1 MLVPKTIEIVWV
13 TASYNFFYLVNSR
26 TPLFFDKIKWSIK
39 IGVKWVIWILIA
51 ARSWQ
56 WAVVARNILV
66 TRNILIQK
74 RKILWILW
82 HDLTL
87 RTSVNSRF
95 VQAFIHASNKREFM
109 QWCGGVVVIRSPHD
123 PEVPSSNPGKN
134 NTSDFSIRDPLS
146 LPSCD
151 WYRIYLAMWWNSSVG
166 RAADLIYTC
175 QVRCHGFDSRCFPH
189 I

>member
-1 MLVPKTIEIVWV
+1 MWFPSFWEFKRRFFSRVLKVPNDIVK
-13 TASYNFFYLVNSR
+13 S
-26 TPLFFDKIKWSIK
+26 
-39 IGVKWVIWILIA
+39 
-51 ARSWQ
+51 
-56 WAVVARNILV
+56 
-66 TRNILIQK
+66 
-74 RKILWILW
+74 
-82 HDLTL
+82 
-87 RTSVNSRF
+87 
-95 VQAFIHASNKREFM
+95 EFM
-109 QWCGGVVVIRSPHD
+109 LEPGIITCGLSDCNAVDEIGGSKWCGGVVVIRSPHD

>member
-1 MLVPKTIEIVWV
+1 MRIL
-13 TASYNFFYLVNSR
+13 NSR
-26 TPLFFDKIKWSIK
+26 ALVYQIFFSQPWFLT
-39 IGVKWVIWILIA
+39 GLVIEAKGFL
-51 ARSWQ
+51 
-56 WAVVARNILV
+56 NE
-66 TRNILIQK
+66 NP
-74 RKILWILW
+74 
-82 HDLTL
+82 D
-87 RTSVNSRF
+87 N
-95 VQAFIHASNKREFM
+95 
-109 QWCGGVVVIRSPHD
+109 GVVVIRSPHD

-175 QVRCHGFDSRCFPH
+175 QVRCHGSDSRCFPH

>member
-1 MLVPKTIEIVWV
+1 MT
-13 TASYNFFYLVNSR
+13 S
-26 TPLFFDKIKWSIK
+26 
-39 IGVKWVIWILIA
+39 GGQWILGGWRITTGECF
-51 ARSWQ
+51 
-56 WAVVARNILV
+56 LV
-66 TRNILIQK
+66 ECTNNMTNVITTSTTPYQTACKPWHNHPHRQVERLQRIGTTWIYSSC
-74 RKILWILW
+74 RKSSCRIW
-82 HDLTL
+82 H
-87 RTSVNSRF
+87 
-95 VQAFIHASNKREFM
+95 
-109 QWCGGVVVIRSPHD
+109 GGVVVIRSPHD

-175 QVRCHGFDSRCFPH
+175 QVRCRGFDSRCFPH

>member
-1 MLVPKTIEIVWV
+1 MEQKGNYFLLLKLLSHAHSWCG
-13 TASYNFFYLVNSR
+13 
-26 TPLFFDKIKWSIK
+26 
-39 IGVKWVIWILIA
+39 GVL
-51 ARSWQ
+51 
-56 WAVVARNILV
+56 
-66 TRNILIQK
+66 
-74 RKILWILW
+74 
-82 HDLTL
+82 
-87 RTSVNSRF
+87 
-95 VQAFIHASNKREFM
+95 
-109 QWCGGVVVIRSPHD
+109 WCGGVVVIRSPHD

-166 RAADLIYTC
+166 RAADLTYTC

>member
-1 MLVPKTIEIVWV
+1 MRILFGDKEAYLDKFKTACRTRPIETQILG
-13 TASYNFFYLVNSR
+13 TSYYMKEH
-26 TPLFFDKIKWSIK
+26 TKPLFHK
-39 IGVKWVIWILIA
+39 
-51 ARSWQ
+51 
-56 WAVVARNILV
+56 N
-66 TRNILIQK
+66 
-74 RKILWILW
+74 KILAVW
-82 HDLTL
+82 
-87 RTSVNSRF
+87 
-95 VQAFIHASNKREFM
+95 
-109 QWCGGVVVIRSPHD
+109 WCGGVVVIRSPHD

>member
-1 MLVPKTIEIVWV
+1 M
-13 TASYNFFYLVNSR
+13 
-26 TPLFFDKIKWSIK
+26 
-39 IGVKWVIWILIA
+39 
-51 ARSWQ
+51 
-56 WAVVARNILV
+56 
-66 TRNILIQK
+66 
-74 RKILWILW
+74 
-82 HDLTL
+82 
-87 RTSVNSRF
+87 
-95 VQAFIHASNKREFM
+95 
-109 QWCGGVVVIRSPHD
+109 VIRSPHD

-146 LPSCD
+146 LPRSD

>member
-1 MLVPKTIEIVWV
+1 MEIFDVFSMNRIENYPAAGEHLLINVILKVSQTLFQGFLPQGGGGMPPWIRQGGAYIFQGGGGAV
-13 TASYNFFYLVNSR
+13 KYPESPCFFFFSLQFFFIPYSPYLSFSSFN
-26 TPLFFDKIKWSIK
+26 PLPPY
-39 IGVKWVIWILIA
+39 
-51 ARSWQ
+51 
-56 WAVVARNILV
+56 
-66 TRNILIQK
+66 
-74 RKILWILW
+74 
-82 HDLTL
+82 H
-87 RTSVNSRF
+87 TSP
-95 VQAFIHASNKREFM
+95 FM
-109 QWCGGVVVIRSPHD
+109 WCGGVVVIRSPHD

>member
-1 MLVPKTIEIVWV
+1 MFTITTMKVVLEAYLTQIINIVSKFDEF
-13 TASYNFFYLVNSR
+13 TNS
-26 TPLFFDKIKWSIK
+26 K
-39 IGVKWVIWILIA
+39 GIL
-51 ARSWQ
+51 R
-56 WAVVARNILV
+56 
-66 TRNILIQK
+66 
-74 RKILWILW
+74 
-82 HDLTL
+82 
-87 RTSVNSRF
+87 
-95 VQAFIHASNKREFM
+95 HACKY
-109 QWCGGVVVIRSPHD
+109 CGGVVVIRSPHD

-175 QVRCHGFDSRCFPH
+175 QVRCRGFDSRCFPH

>member
-1 MLVPKTIEIVWV
+1 MLPELD
-13 TASYNFFYLVNSR
+13 ASFDLNYLQNPTPDDGVR
-26 TPLFFDKIKWSIK
+26 VALDLLLHDDDTPL
-39 IGVKWVIWILIA
+39 L
-51 ARSWQ
+51 
-56 WAVVARNILV
+56 NIDPEQTLDPTPNDLLTSTV
-66 TRNILIQK
+66 PSPINSQSSHTHLPNGTLSGFYIVLKQHGHLSTCTPPPSTR
-74 RKILWILW
+74 
-82 HDLTL
+82 
-87 RTSVNSRF
+87 
-95 VQAFIHASNKREFM
+95 
-109 QWCGGVVVIRSPHD
+109 VVIRSPHD

-175 QVRCHGFDSRCFPH
+175 QVRCRGFDSRCFPH

>member
-1 MLVPKTIEIVWV
+1 M
-13 TASYNFFYLVNSR
+13 
-26 TPLFFDKIKWSIK
+26 
-39 IGVKWVIWILIA
+39 IA
-51 ARSWQ
+51 AS
-56 WAVVARNILV
+56 VYHKDGSKILV
-66 TRNILIQK
+66 ISGRYRFLTYSLRYGIRIPI
-74 RKILWILW
+74 RKIFLVSLLFLF
-82 HDLTL
+82 D
-87 RTSVNSRF
+87 F
-95 VQAFIHASNKREFM
+95 FM
-109 QWCGGVVVIRSPHD
+109 WCGGVVVIRSPHD

-151 WYRIYLAMWWNSSVG
+151 WYRIYLAIWWNSSVG